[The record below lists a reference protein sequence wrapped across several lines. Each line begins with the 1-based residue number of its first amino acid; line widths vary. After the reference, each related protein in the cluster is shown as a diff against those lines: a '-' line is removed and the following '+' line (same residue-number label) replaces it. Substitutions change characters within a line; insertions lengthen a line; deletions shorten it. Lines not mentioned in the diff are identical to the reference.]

1 MDYIF
6 TLFLY
11 YPPLVSRVSGKRIE
25 EKKGDVSRVV
35 SEDLTKINVIR
46 WFPADCLKFSKNI
59 FTIEYFSSKSFQHI
73 VIFYNRYYLTVA
85 KSLICLSSPL

>member
-46 WFPADCLKFSKNI
+46 WFPADCLKLTYLTKKI
-59 FTIEYFSSKSFQHI
+59 FTTEYFSYKSFQHI

-85 KSLICLSSPL
+85 PQSDI